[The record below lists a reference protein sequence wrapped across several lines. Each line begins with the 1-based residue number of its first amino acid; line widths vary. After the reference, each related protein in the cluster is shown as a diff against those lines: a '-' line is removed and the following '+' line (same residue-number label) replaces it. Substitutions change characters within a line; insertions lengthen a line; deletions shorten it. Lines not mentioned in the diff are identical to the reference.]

1 MGLGPLR
8 TLLGG
13 GGLRAPLPD
22 PTATFGHPNACFP
35 NWGLRAPL
43 VIFWLTP
50 WKTLEPAVQGTERY
64 LLFLENLE
72 AHIQENFRN
81 LINDIGG
88 ISWFAVTV
96 ATDIWQPVDG
106 CYSTTLKR
114 LINQGFFDWL
124 DDDENLEKWYG
135 ADSFIATSEKRL
147 KLNWQCIL

>member
-1 MGLGPLR
+1 M
-8 TLLGG
+8 
-13 GGLRAPLPD
+13 
-22 PTATFGHPNACFP
+22 
-35 NWGLRAPL
+35 
-43 VIFWLTP
+43 
-50 WKTLEPAVQGTERY
+50 EPAVQGTERY

-114 LINQGFFDWL
+114 LIDQGFFDWL